1 MRYFS
6 VHTNHR
12 LATSF
17 DFVQGLKKESMI
29 NRRMI
34 RCVSCGSLAVT
45 RTGIGHGAK
54 QIHKFPCP
62 GCGVEIGFVLN
73 LDQEAVKFD
82 YEDPTNASWDDAA
95 EEAESTPTVLFYP
108 ELMIPKGLQYP
119 ISPFIATF
127 GEFKDL
133 PAYQQEEAL
142 RRHIKEERWPVL
154 MRVYTHF
161 ENGNLQLL
169 EKEAATISKN
179 PPNLNDLEERAGWVL
194 GASGHYFGFF
204 VAEPNSDTEI
214 GKQAATAA
222 VKQEPALRAFA
233 GEYVNSGRMLAL
245 WKELKSVRKQFM
257 ELNESFLP
265 NLSVRRNWKNPE
277 SDLAAFELS
286 VKNFEDLKG
295 FYIDCLETTFRFLVI
310 GLGMVKITET
320 GTTTIA
326 TAKGD
331 KDIWWFEQ
339 MNNGIKNT
347 QLDKYPV
354 FGSVTKYLD
363 TSLRNGVGHH
373 SAHYIVGSDEIA
385 YVKADD
391 AALNEVRLP
400 FTVFVSKVFDTYCAF
415 ERAAVFFQ
423 FLLLAGGGKLS

>member
-1 MRYFS
+1 
-6 VHTNHR
+6 
-12 LATSF
+12 
-17 DFVQGLKKESMI
+17 MI
-29 NRRMI
+29 NRRTI
-34 RCVSCGSLAVT
+34 RCVSCGTLTVT
-45 RTGIGHGAK
+45 RTGIGHGTK

-82 YEDPTNASWDDAA
+82 YEVPTNASWEDATQ
-95 EEAESTPTVLFYP
+95 ETETTPTVLFYP

-119 ISPFIATF
+119 ISPFIATS
-127 GEFKDL
+127 GEFKNL
-133 PAYQQEEAL
+133 PEYQQEESS
-142 RRHIKEERWPVL
+142 RRHIKEKIWPVL
-154 MRVYTHF
+154 MRIYTHF
-161 ENGNLQLL
+161 ENGNLQIL

-179 PPNLNDLEERAGWVL
+179 SHNLNDLEERAGWVL
-194 GASGHYFGFF
+194 SASKHYFRLF
-204 VAEPNSDTEI
+204 VADPSSETEI
-214 GKQAATAA
+214 GKQAAIAA

-233 GEYVNSGRMLAL
+233 SEYVNSGRMLAL

-257 ELNESFLP
+257 ELYETFLP
-265 NLSVRRNWKNPE
+265 ILSVRRYWKNPE

-310 GLGMVKITET
+310 GLAMVKITET
-320 GTTTIA
+320 GTTTVA

-354 FGSVTKYLD
+354 FESITKYLD
-363 TSLRNGVGHH
+363 TNLRNGVGHH

-391 AALNEVRLP
+391 AALNEIRLP
-400 FTVFVSKVFDTYCAF
+400 FTIFVSKVFDTYCAF
-415 ERAAVFFQ
+415 ERAATFFQ
-423 FLLLAGGGKLS
+423 FLFLAGGGKLS

>member
-1 MRYFS
+1 
-6 VHTNHR
+6 
-12 LATSF
+12 
-17 DFVQGLKKESMI
+17 MI

-34 RCVSCGSLAVT
+34 RCVSCDSLT
-45 RTGIGHGAK
+45 IKRTGIGHGTK

-62 GCGVEIGFVLN
+62 GCGIEIGFVLN
-73 LDQEAVKFD
+73 LDQEAVKVD
-82 YEDPTNASWDDAA
+82 YEEPTNGSWDDAA
-95 EEAESTPTVLFYP
+95 EETEAIPTVLFYP

-119 ISPFIATF
+119 LSPFLATF

-133 PAYQQEEAL
+133 GAYQGEEDV
-142 RRHIKEERWPVL
+142 RRRIKEKIWPAL
-154 MRVYTHF
+154 LRAYTHF

-169 EKEAATISKN
+169 AKEGAAISKN
-179 PPNLNDLEERAGWVL
+179 PPKLEDLEERAGWVL
-194 GASGHYFGFF
+194 GATKHYFEIF
-204 VAEPNSDTEI
+204 VAEPNSDAEI

-222 VKQEPALRAFA
+222 VKQEVALRAFA
-233 GEYVNSGRMLAL
+233 SEYVTSGRMLAL
-245 WKELKSVRKQFM
+245 WKELKSVRRQFM
-257 ELNESFLP
+257 ELYESFLP
-265 NLSVRRNWKNPE
+265 ILSVRRYWKDPE
-277 SDLAAFELS
+277 PDFTAFELS

-310 GLGMVKITET
+310 GLAMVKITET
-320 GTTTIA
+320 GATTIA

-339 MNNGIKNT
+339 MNNGAKNT
-347 QLDKYPV
+347 QLDKYPL
-354 FGSVTKYLD
+354 FDSVTKFLD

-373 SAHYIVGSDEIA
+373 SAYYIVSSDEIA

-415 ERAAVFFQ
+415 ERAATFFQ
-423 FLLLAGGGKLS
+423 FLFLAGGGKLS

>member
-1 MRYFS
+1 
-6 VHTNHR
+6 
-12 LATSF
+12 
-17 DFVQGLKKESMI
+17 
-29 NRRMI
+29 MI
-34 RCVSCGSLAVT
+34 RCISCDSLTIT
-45 RTGIGHGAK
+45 RTGIGHGTK

-62 GCGVEIGFVLN
+62 GCGIEIGFVLN

-82 YEDPTNASWDDAA
+82 YEKPTNASWDDAA
-95 EEAESTPTVLFYP
+95 EETEAIPTVLFYP

-119 ISPFIATF
+119 LSPFLATF

-133 PAYQQEEAL
+133 PAYQKEEDV
-142 RRHIKEERWPVL
+142 RRRIKERIWPAL
-154 MRVYTHF
+154 LRVYTHF
-161 ENGNLQLL
+161 ENGNLRLL
-169 EKEAATISKN
+169 EKEAAAISKN
-179 PPNLNDLEERAGWVL
+179 PPKLEDLEERAGWVL
-194 GASGHYFGFF
+194 DTTKHYFEFF
-204 VAEPNSDTEI
+204 VAEPDSDAEI

-222 VKQEPALRAFA
+222 VKQEVALRAFA
-233 GEYVNSGRMLAL
+233 SEYVTSGRMLAL
-245 WKELKSVRKQFM
+245 WKELKSVRRQFM
-257 ELNESFLP
+257 ELYESFLP
-265 NLSVRRNWKNPE
+265 ILSVRRYWKDPE
-277 SDLAAFELS
+277 PNFAAFELS

-310 GLGMVKITET
+310 GLGMVKITES
-320 GTTTIA
+320 GATTIA

-347 QLDKYPV
+347 QLDKYPL
-354 FGSVTKYLD
+354 FDSVTKFLG

-373 SAHYIVGSDEIA
+373 SAHYIVSSDEIA

-415 ERAAVFFQ
+415 ERAATFFQ
-423 FLLLAGGGKLS
+423 FLFLAGGGKLS